1 MSENSWDQTSTD
13 TAFADLYPELRRLAR
28 RERFRMGRPTSL
40 ETTSLIHEAWL
51 KLGGGSHWNDRR
63 HFLCAAALTMRR
75 LLVDA
80 ARARLRL
87 KRNPGARVT
96 LPKDDLLSDATMP
109 DETLVS
115 LGVAVDRLTQIDPRL
130 ASVVECRFF
139 AGYTE
144 AETAEALG
152 VNERTVRR
160 DWTKA
165 KAWLFREIS
174 A

>member
-1 MSENSWDQTSTD
+1 MSDELLRQTSTD

-28 RERFRMGRPTSL
+28 RERYRLGRPASL
-40 ETTSLIHEAWL
+40 ETTSLIHEAWI
-51 KLGGGSHWNDRR
+51 KLNDRPR
-63 HFLCAAALTMRR
+63 WNNRAHFLCAVALTMRR

-87 KRNPGARVT
+87 KRHPEGAFTT
-96 LPKDDLLSDATMP
+96 LKADIVAGSTMP
-109 DETLVS
+109 DEALVA
-115 LGVAVDRLTQIDPRL
+115 LGLAVDRLTLIDQRL

-144 AETAEALG
+144 TETAEALG
-152 VNERTVRR
+152 LNERTVRR
-160 DWTKA
+160 DWIKA
-165 KAWLFREIS
+165 KAWLYREIN